1 MKKNSLSATG
11 LSLSQAQSI
20 SNLCNQRAREIENE
34 LSGVNNYSKSV
45 NINDGVGGVKSHV
58 IHVGKPM
65 PTNVVEL
72 LGTKAKLH
80 ACQAFLMENI
90 KAKDSLLKEWKTAT
104 ADTSTVELPER
115 PKTIS
120 PLLNM
125 LSEVNESYGWEQLSL
140 AELNEYLEAEAFASH
155 IGQFI
160 HQGSTLD
167 NLRIQLPSLPA
178 IEWMTITDGM
188 KSPVEITVHHTADQL
203 LKLHEEL
210 ATLHRGY
217 EQRVN
222 YFKAKVKNL
231 TTEENARI
239 AKINADAQHEAEAAN
254 NLLQSAWQTAM
265 QEVQQKMKSIQAD
278 FEKERQAKIQQV
290 AALRINVD
298 ARFQSTVDEFMKILS
313 VE

>member
-1 MKKNSLSATG
+1 MKKTSLNATG

-20 SNLCNQRAREIENE
+20 SNLCNQRAKEIENE

-45 NINDGVGGVKSHV
+45 EITSFTGDIKTHV
-58 IHVGKPM
+58 ILVGKPM
-65 PTNVVEL
+65 PTNVVAL
-72 LGTKAKLH
+72 LGDKAKLH

-90 KAKDSLLKEWKTAT
+90 KAKDLMLKELKLAT
-104 ADTSTVELPER
+104 GDVSAVELPER
-115 PKTIS
+115 PETIS

-125 LSEVNESYGWEQLSL
+125 LSEVGESYGWEQLSL
-140 AELNEYLEAEAFASH
+140 SELNEYMEAEAFASH

-167 NLRIQLPSLPA
+167 NLRFQLPSLPA
-178 IEWMTITDGM
+178 IEWMTITDGI
-188 KSPVEITVHHTADQL
+188 KSPVEIKVHHTPQQL
-203 LKLHEEL
+203 LTLHEEL

-239 AKINADAQHEAEAAN
+239 AKINADAQHEAEAKN
-254 NLLQSAWQTAM
+254 NILQSEYQTAM
-265 QEVQQKMKSIQAD
+265 QEAQQRIKSIQAD
-278 FEKERQAKIQQV
+278 FEKERQTKIQQV

-298 ARFQSTVDEFMKILS
+298 ARFQSTIDDFMKILI